1 MQRRSFIA
9 AGGVG
14 LAGTALAA
22 PAIAQSQ
29 PEIKWRLAASWPKS
43 LDTLYGGAEFLAKR
57 VAEATDDKFQIRV
70 FAGGEIVPAL
80 QVLDAVQ
87 NNTVEMGHT
96 ASYYYVGKDPTF
108 GFDCTVPFGLNYRH
122 QSAWYWHGGGREVLD
137 NFFKDYNVISMPV
150 AN

>member
-1 MQRRSFIA
+1 MKRRSFIA
-9 AGGVG
+9 GGGAGLV
-14 LAGTALAA
+14 AGSDSA

-57 VAEATDDKFQIRV
+57 VAEATDNKFQIRV
-70 FAGGEIVPAL
+70 FAAGEIVPGL

-87 NNTVEMGHT
+87 NNTVELGHT

-108 GFDCTVPFGLNYRH
+108 TFDCTVPFGMNTR
-122 QSAWYWHGGGREVLD
+122 QINAWMTHGDGLKLMRE
-137 NFFKDYNVISMPV
+137 FFRD
-150 AN
+150 